1 MESAVFSVILKD
13 FYSTI
18 SKYIWLVFVLTSGYF
33 AEQLVLSKFCLL
45 LSLHSPPNG
54 KKGTEWVLLS
64 ISSAIRFNEGKRN
77 ATLCGMHIK
86 TLCTVEFKEGGRKVE
101 GVKIL

>member
-1 MESAVFSVILKD
+1 MLS
-13 FYSTI
+13 
-18 SKYIWLVFVLTSGYF
+18 YF
-33 AEQLVLSKFCLL
+33 RVL
-45 LSLHSPPNG
+45 LSLHSPQNG

-86 TLCTVEFKEGGRKVE
+86 TLCTVEFKEGGRTVE
-101 GVKIL
+101 GERKENEGGKCFEIFLGSLSDSIFA

>member
-1 MESAVFSVILKD
+1 M
-13 FYSTI
+13 Y
-18 SKYIWLVFVLTSGYF
+18 WLGFVLTSGCF
-33 AEQLVLSKFCLL
+33 AGKLLLSCFRVL

-54 KKGTEWVLLS
+54 KKQTLWVLLS
-64 ISSAIRFNEGKRN
+64 ISSAVRFNEGKRN